1 MSSIKTAKIIIEAGR
16 RAKVPVWI
24 WGAHGNGKSDLVR
37 QVANSYN
44 IACIDIRAALTEAGD
59 YMGLPYIS
67 PEDAKMH
74 FADSPLLPDQNDT
87 KGGIL
92 FLDELNRARQDVMQ
106 CVFQLALDRRIGKHY
121 KLPEGWSIVV
131 AANPGDSD
139 YQVTDVDPALLG
151 RFCHVKLTPTTDE
164 WLQFART
171 AKMRDEVRSFIADNK
186 KMLGNS
192 HEDVRIENV
201 KPNPRSWE
209 MYSKMIYALESMNV
223 LDEYII
229 EVGSGLVGAEAAGVF
244 TAYRKNKFKRIDAA
258 MILDSYDK
266 IRKDVE
272 AMVKEGRLDVQKEAI
287 DDLLTS
293 KDFKEEEIVK
303 SKKKFHN
310 LMQFF
315 NDIAADV
322 AYTGIRTITEKYTK
336 LVNKIATT
344 EDDEEAVKLYQKM
357 ISLDDA

>member
-1 MSSIKTAKIIIEAGR
+1 MSSIKTAKEIIKAGR
-16 RAKVPVWI
+16 ISKVPIWI
-24 WGAHGNGKSDLVR
+24 WGAHGNGKSDIVR
-37 QVANSYN
+37 QVAKEEGIS
-44 IACIDIRAALTEAGD
+44 CIDIRAALTEAGD
-59 YMGLPYIS
+59 WMGLPYIS
-67 PEDAKMH
+67 PEDYEMH
-74 FADSPLLPDQNDT
+74 FADSPFLPRKDETN
-87 KGGIL
+87 GIL
-92 FLDELNRARQDVMQ
+92 FLDELNRARQDVMN

-164 WLQFART
+164 FLSYARKVT
-171 AKMRDEVRSFIADNK
+171 MRDEIRSFIADNK
-186 KMLGNS
+186 KLLGNS
-192 HEDVRIENV
+192 HEDFRLENV

-209 MYSKMIYALESMNV
+209 MYSKMIYALEQMNV
-223 LDEYII
+223 LDDYII
-229 EVGSGLVGAEAAGVF
+229 EVGAGLVGAEAAGLF

-272 AMVKEGRLDVQKEAI
+272 VMVKEGRLDVQAI
-287 DDLLTS
+287 EDLLTS
-293 KDFKEEEIVK
+293 KDFKEDEIVK

-310 LMQFF
+310 LMLFL

-344 EDDEEAVKLYQKM
+344 DDDAEAKKLYERM

>member
-1 MSSIKTAKIIIEAGR
+1 MSSIKTAKVIIKAGR
-16 RAKVPVWI
+16 IAKVPVWI
-24 WGAHGNGKSDLVR
+24 WGTHGNGKSDLVR
-37 QVANSYN
+37 QVSESEN
-44 IACIDIRAALTEAGD
+44 IQIIDIRAALAEAGD
-59 YMGLPYIS
+59 FMGLPYIS
-67 PEDAKMH
+67 AKDSEMH
-74 FADSPLLPDQNDT
+74 FADSPLLPRQDD
-87 KGGIL
+87 KIGGIL

-106 CVFQLALDRRIGKHY
+106 CVFQLALDRKIGKHY
-121 KLPEGWSIVV
+121 KLPDGWSIVV

-151 RFCHVKLTPTTDE
+151 RFCHVKLTPTTEE
-164 WLQFART
+164 WLNYART
-171 AKMRDEVRSFIADNK
+171 AKMRDEVRSYIADNK

-192 HEDVRIENV
+192 HEDVRIENI

-229 EVGSGLVGAEAAGVF
+229 EVGAGLVGAEAAGTF
-244 TAYRKNKFKRIDAA
+244 TAYRKNKFKCIDAA

-266 IRKDVE
+266 IRDDVKN
-272 AMVKEGRLDVQKEAI
+272 MVKEGRLDVQKEAI
-287 DDLLTS
+287 EDLLTS
-293 KDFKEEEIVK
+293 KDFKEDEIVK
-303 SKKKFHN
+303 STKKFHN
-310 LMQFF
+310 LMKFF